1 MERFKKSLLGLLAA
15 SLALLVGFQIFETF
29 TLDRTA
35 PVITCPDSVLATSV
49 SAAEEV
55 LLHGVQ
61 ARDDRDGDLT
71 AHVVVERLSAMNL
84 DRTRQV
90 TYAVMDTAG
99 NVARSTRTVHYT
111 DYAPP
116 RIRLNTPLRADAREK
131 LYPSLEA
138 VSADSVLDGDLSNKV
153 KYAFLNNAAIMGPGS
168 YPVELRVND
177 SAGNSTII
185 PTTFE
190 IYDPREESLSVELT
204 QYIVYLPKGSSFDPA
219 QYYKAPNQPAG
230 GEPMLSMTF
239 HSNVDMSTP
248 GVYHVDY
255 TVKNTA
261 SGDYGKSRLIVAV
274 EG

>member
-71 AHVVVERLSAMNL
+71 AHVVVERLSAMNM

-90 TYAVMDTAG
+90 TYAVMDAAG
-99 NVARSTRTVHYT
+99 NVGRTTRTVQCT
-111 DYAPP
+111 DYQLPRLHLSAPL
-116 RIRLNTPLRADAREK
+116 RISSQSKFNELLNTIQ
-131 LYPSLEA
+131 
-138 VSADSVLDGDLSNKV
+138 ADSVLDGDLSSNIKFNFTSSYSV
-153 KYAFLNNAAIMGPGS
+153 FSEGS
-168 YPVELRVND
+168 YPIELRVND
-177 SAGNSTII
+177 SAGNSMVI
-185 PTTFE
+185 PTTLE
-190 IYDPREESLSVELT
+190 IYDPREEVLPVELT